1 MPSNLINEHF
11 DDRYFDVVAALDEA
25 QHVFFANND
34 LLERIVAGAGSVSPF
49 LIGETGFGAGRNVVS
64 LMEYLAK
71 SGLSNLSIEYCS
83 VELFP
88 LTVDRMQSILSG
100 FRDRVGAEIDCL
112 VDAYRQI
119 DTHLPGWQ
127 TMLLTRSF
135 GTIALRLWIGE
146 ALEMVQALEN
156 PCEVWFLDGHGP
168 KKNPMMWRPELMMAI
183 AEKTMPGGSCAT
195 FTVAGDVKR
204 ALTAAGFLVTK
215 RPGFGGKREVLRA
228 KKTKTL
234 HL

>member
-146 ALEMVQALEN
+146 ALEMVLALEN

-183 AEKTMPGGSCAT
+183 AEKTKPGGSCAT

-215 RPGFGGKREVLRA
+215 LPGFGGKREVLRA
-228 KKTKTL
+228 QKTKTL

>member
-183 AEKTMPGGSCAT
+183 AEKTKPGGSCAT

-215 RPGFGGKREVLRA
+215 LPGFGGKREVLQA
-228 KKTKTL
+228 QKTKTL

>member
-88 LTVDRMQSILSG
+88 LTVDRSEE
-100 FRDRVGAEIDCL
+100 RRVG
-112 VDAYRQI
+112 
-119 DTHLPGWQ
+119 
-127 TMLLTRSF
+127 
-135 GTIALRLWIGE
+135 
-146 ALEMVQALEN
+146 
-156 PCEVWFLDGHGP
+156 
-168 KKNPMMWRPELMMAI
+168 
-183 AEKTMPGGSCAT
+183 
-195 FTVAGDVKR
+195 
-204 ALTAAGFLVTK
+204 
-215 RPGFGGKREVLRA
+215 
-228 KKTKTL
+228 
-234 HL
+234 